1 MDLEHPPTGPMQDIE
16 TYETMRAE
24 FDIGFYIVG
33 LALIFIVLHCSG
45 IRQK

>member
-1 MDLEHPPTGPMQDIE
+1 MDFDHPPTGPMHDIE

-33 LALIFIVLHCSG
+33 LVIVLLAIQCSG
-45 IRQK
+45 IR